1 MHIDL
6 SAIVVLVLGGLAVYV
21 AYKKPELGTP
31 LGLGA
36 VIITL
41 LVLLL
46 QSQDSPSTDSQDNKS
61 PQTSGQTC
69 SADED
74 RMPS

>member
-6 SAIVVLVLGGLAVYV
+6 PAIVVLVLGGLAVYV
-21 AYKKPELGTP
+21 AYKKPELGNP

-36 VIITL
+36 VIVTL

-46 QSQDSPSTDSQDNKS
+46 QSQDEPSTDSQDSKNAH
-61 PQTSGQTC
+61 TAGQTC
-69 SADED
+69 S
-74 RMPS
+74 PYSG